1 MPLPH
6 PSRIP
11 LTLILLLYFRFAMS
25 ARLSLSR
32 ALDIRLGTRMCQ
44 KWKKIERKKKAKK
57 KLSRILCL
65 SLTICIHL
73 WSIVSILKCQIT
85 MHTQSKIAKKSSSVH
100 LNWVVVD
107 TEYLF
112 LIEMCLY
119 WVLPISVCTKWRDHI
134 VPGNKRKRK
143 SENGNRP
150 AENVRQTYLHT
161 QRINH
166 GSGLSNA
173 SVWGVQIQ
181 RWPSLALSLS
191 VSYNQSRHWHGSPI
205 RIEPL
210 RILR

>member
-1 MPLPH
+1 MSESDYLHSSLKHSFHSQMPNNN
-6 PSRIP
+6 
-11 LTLILLLYFRFAMS
+11 A
-25 ARLSLSR
+25 
-32 ALDIRLGTRMCQ
+32 
-44 KWKKIERKKKAKK
+44 
-57 KLSRILCL
+57 
-65 SLTICIHL
+65 
-73 WSIVSILKCQIT
+73 
-85 MHTQSKIAKKSSSVH
+85 QSKIAKKSSSEH

-119 WVLPISVCTKWRDHI
+119 RVLPISVCTKWRDHI
-134 VPGNKRKRK
+134 EPGNKRKRK

-181 RWPSLALSLS
+181 RWPSRS
-191 VSYNQSRHWHGSPI
+191 VSFRFIQSKQTLTWKSDTNRTTTYI
-205 RIEPL
+205 
-210 RILR
+210 